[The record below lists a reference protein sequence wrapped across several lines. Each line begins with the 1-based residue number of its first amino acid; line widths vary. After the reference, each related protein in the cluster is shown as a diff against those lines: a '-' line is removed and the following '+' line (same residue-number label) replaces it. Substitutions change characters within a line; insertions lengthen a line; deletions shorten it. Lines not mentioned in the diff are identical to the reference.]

1 MLAAVSKLWEGRRAM
16 ADGREHAETL
26 LRYLGAEIGQ
36 ALGDDDVTEI
46 YVNAG
51 DGAVWLDRRSC
62 GRVRSAARLGESA
75 VRSFLNAVASAHRQ
89 ELTRGQPHLPAELPD
104 GGIFRQ
110 ARLQGVVPPLS
121 EAPVFVLRKPATRVF
136 RLDDYVAAGMLTA
149 ERRAAIGRAVAERQN
164 ILVAGGTRSGKTT
177 LVNAV
182 LAEVAERCPHD
193 RVIVLEDT
201 RELQCPAA
209 DRLCLRTTDA
219 LDLADLVKL
228 TLRLSPDRIV
238 IGEVRDRGALQLL
251 DAWSTGHPG
260 GVATVHATNAGG
272 ALERLDRLAQRNGV
286 PSQAA
291 LVGEAVDLV
300 VVIVGG
306 SQPRRVRE
314 LVAVEGWDGAGYR
327 LAPIGERSER

>member
-1 MLAAVSKLWEGRRAM
+1 MG
-16 ADGREHAETL
+16 DGVEHTETL
-26 LRYLGAEIGQ
+26 LRYLGPEIAR
-36 ALGDDDVTEI
+36 ALDDEDVTEI
-46 YVNAG
+46 YVG
-51 DGAVWLDRRSC
+51 RDGGVWFDRRSC
-62 GRVRSAARLGESA
+62 GRTRTASSLSDSAI
-75 VRSFLNAVASAHRQ
+75 RSFLNAVASAQRQ
-89 ELTRGQPHLPAELPD
+89 ELTRGQPHLPAELPAD
-104 GGIFRQ
+104 GVFRQ

-121 EAPVFVLRKPATRVF
+121 QAPVFVLRKPASRVF
-136 RLDDYVAAGMLTA
+136 RLDEYVASGILT
-149 ERRAAIGRAVAERQN
+149 ESHRDAISRAVSARAN
-164 ILVAGGTRSGKTT
+164 VLIAGGTRSGKTT

-182 LAEVAERCPHD
+182 LAEIASRCPHD
-193 RVIVLEDT
+193 RVVVLEDT
-201 RELQCPAA
+201 RELQCPTA
-209 DRLCLRTTDA
+209 DQLSLRTTDS

-260 GVATVHATNAGG
+260 GVATVHATDAVG

-300 VVIVGG
+300 AVIVGG

-314 LVAVEGWDGAGYR
+314 VVEVHGWNGGAYQ
-327 LAPIGERSER
+327 LAPAD

>member
-1 MLAAVSKLWEGRRAM
+1 VALHDGKEDGRAM
-16 ADGREHAETL
+16 GDGGEHAETL
-26 LRYLGAEIGQ
+26 LRYLGPEIAR

-46 YVNAG
+46 YIG
-51 DGAVWLDRRSC
+51 RDGGVWLDRRSR
-62 GRVRSAARLGESA
+62 GRERTAVRLSESA
-75 VRSFLNAVASAHRQ
+75 VRSFLNAVASAQRQ
-89 ELTRGQPHLPAELPD
+89 ELTRNQPHLPAELPED
-104 GGIFRQ
+104 GLFRQ

-121 EAPVFVLRKPATRVF
+121 QAPVFVLRKPATRVF
-136 RLDDYVAAGMLTA
+136 RLDDYVAAGILSA
-149 ERRAAIGRAVAERQN
+149 SHREAIGRAVAARAN

-182 LAEVAERCPHD
+182 LAEIAARCPHD

-209 DRLCLRTTDA
+209 DQLSLRTTET

-260 GVATVHATNAGG
+260 GVATVHATDAVG

-291 LVGEAVDLV
+291 LVGEAVDV
-300 VVIVGG
+300 VAVIVGG

-314 LVAVEGWDGAGYR
+314 LVEVEGWDCGAYR
-327 LAPIGERSER
+327 LAPIG